1 MDNNLIEEIKNHFDV
16 VAEGLKDEIK
26 LVAEGHV
33 LLNEKID
40 RVEGNLVDEIKLV
53 AEGHALLN
61 EKIDRVEGNLVDKI
75 KLVAE
80 GHDSIRQDIHAF
92 REEANQEFGE
102 VKSAIKFSYTK
113 LDRRIAFFGR
123 QV

>member
-16 VAEGLKDEIK
+16 VAEGLK
-26 LVAEGHV
+26 
-33 LLNEKID
+33 
-40 RVEGNLVDEIKLV
+40 DEIKLV